1 MKKILIIEDDK
12 NIVLSLKMYLEK
24 LKYEVV
30 VASDG
35 LQGIEQAQEKVPD
48 LIMLDIILPKMDGYM
63 VCEALKKET
72 NTKNIPIVF
81 ISAKTGEKDIDK
93 AFEVGGDD
101 FIVKPFNHEKIKK
114 VLENFLKEGK

>member
-24 LKYEVV
+24 LKYEVA

-35 LQGIEQAQEKVPD
+35 LKGIELAQKEVPD

-81 ISAKTGEKDIDK
+81 ISAKTSEKDIDK
-93 AFEVGGDD
+93 AFEAGGDD
-101 FIVKPFNHEKIKK
+101 FIVKPFDHKKIAK
-114 VLENFLKEGK
+114 VLKKFSREGK